1 MYTYKA
7 TVSRVVDGDTIYV
20 DVDLGFFLRQMMKV
34 RLRGVNTPEIRGK
47 ERPEGLK
54 AKQFV
59 IDSLADCPV
68 VVIKTD
74 KIGKYGRYVAD
85 VWFLPGSDDAGEILA
100 KGKNLTELLLR
111 KKLGKPMDDRGR
123 SRR

>member
-7 TVSRVVDGDTIYV
+7 TISRIVDGDTLYV

-34 RLRGVNTPEIRGK
+34 RLKGVNTPEIRGP

-54 AKQFV
+54 SKQFV
-59 IDSLADCPV
+59 IDTLAECPA

-74 KIGKYGRYVAD
+74 KIGKYGRYIAD
-85 VWFLPGSDDAGEILA
+85 VWFLPGSDDAGEILS
-100 KGKNLTELLLR
+100 KGENLNQLLLK
-111 KKLGKPMDDRGR
+111 KKLAKPMDDHGRGGH
-123 SRR
+123 

>member
-7 TVSRVVDGDTIYV
+7 TVRRIVDGDTIYV
-20 DVDLGFFLRQMMKV
+20 DIDLGFFLRQMMKV

-59 IDSLADCPV
+59 IDALADCPAI
-68 VVIKTD
+68 VIKTS
-74 KIGKYGRYVAD
+74 KIGKYGRYIAD
-85 VWFLPGSDDAGEILA
+85 VWYLPGSDDAGEILK
-100 KGKNLTELLLR
+100 KGKNLTQVLLK
-111 KKLGKPMDDRGR
+111 KKLGKPMDDHGRGGH
-123 SRR
+123 